1 MKKISAMLVVM
12 LMIMISMVP
21 AFAVES
27 PQATTFKYNVIII
40 PSDGG
45 DGTFEFVTD
54 IDENGDQH
62 VQLEP
67 KPKPGY
73 EFERWEI
80 EGPYTPNGSLT
91 DENLDITIRGDVT
104 VIPYFKNAKGEI
116 ETGTINIDHSPTS
129 PQTGAANDALPY
141 AIIIL
146 AVAACGAAAIKL
158 VKSK

>member
-1 MKKISAMLVVM
+1 MKKISAMLVVVLM
-12 LMIMISMVP
+12 LMISMVP

-27 PQATTFKYNVIII
+27 PQATTFKYEVIII

-45 DGTFEFVTD
+45 DGTFDFVTD

-62 VQLEP
+62 VEIVA

-91 DENLDITIRGDVT
+91 DDKLDITIRGDVI
-104 VIPYFKNAKGEI
+104 VIPYFKNAQGQV

-129 PQTGAANDALPY
+129 PQTGAANDVLPY

-146 AVAACGAAAIKL
+146 SVAACGAAAIKL